1 MLVSGLHLTGGP
13 EKKMAKQY
21 VFPVLAFILLCPVVS
36 FSADAKDPVD
46 TIERMAG
53 EVIKHYPRAEGKV
66 ASADEKTVTVD
77 IGSADGL
84 KPGMELY
91 LFRPGKLIKHPVTK
105 AVLGTM
111 ETSLGSMVLLQVG
124 EKESTGEL
132 KELLVTRIIEGDIA
146 RTSDKKTKLLV
157 GVHGKDPNELVLDR
171 LLNIMRSS
179 GRFDVKGPVELPKEF
194 PLGADPARKLLLEN
208 GSDNLLALSTSPT
221 KNANRIQASLTLY
234 GADGGTS
241 EKQEGLL
248 DSTSDVYAEKEM
260 DYNIVRGEHR
270 DFYHLENL
278 PYRAKHFTAG
288 NINGEGK
295 TEFAISDGHAIII
308 YRLEGG
314 VLKELWREAA
324 VTGNEHLDVECADLN
339 HNGRDEVYV
348 TNFNGGVASSYV
360 IEYDGSRYQ
369 KVADSVPLLF
379 RVLDVPGSGKALIAT
394 TVGKDAPYS
403 GIIDEYKWKDGSL
416 VNAGRFPLPG
426 KIKDPYGFVL
436 ADLVHDK
443 KGAAPEEGPLA
454 GLEIVW
460 IDDSDY
466 LQVLSSKGKRLWKSP
481 ERFGGY
487 DSFFEVDQ
495 NSLALANVDNRGKVK
510 GKLIVRGGPEGTTEI
525 VLTKNI
531 PVTNMVRRIK
541 LYSGAEIYSMA
552 WNGSAMDI
560 RWSIKNIEGY
570 LADIHLGDVSNKGRE
585 EIAIITE
592 PTFKYVKSSKSVPL
606 GSAASLG
613 NIVSDRASLLIY
625 KVPQR

>member
-1 MLVSGLHLTGGP
+1 
-13 EKKMAKQY
+13 MAKQY
-21 VFPVLAFILLCPVVS
+21 VFLVLAFILLFPVVS
-36 FSADAKDPVD
+36 LSADSKDPAD

-66 ASADEKTVTVD
+66 ISADEKTVTVG

-105 AVLGTM
+105 AVIGSR
-111 ETSLGSMVLLQVG
+111 EASLGSMVLSQVG

-132 KELLVTRIIEGDIA
+132 KELLVTRIIPGDTA
-146 RTSDKKTKLLV
+146 RTTDKKSKLLV
-157 GVHGKDPNELVLDR
+157 GVHGKEFNELVLDR

-179 GRFDVKGPVELPKEF
+179 GRFDLMGPVELPKEF
-194 PLGADPARKLLLEN
+194 PLGADPARKLVLEN
-208 GSDNLLALSTSPT
+208 GSDGMLALSTSPT
-221 KNANRIQASLTLY
+221 KKTNRISASLTLY
-234 GADGGTS
+234 AADGGTT
-241 EKQEGLL
+241 ERQEGLL
-248 DSTSDVYAEKEM
+248 DSTSDVYAEKVM

-278 PYRAKHFTAG
+278 PYRAKHLAAG
-288 NINGEGK
+288 NIAGEGK

-308 YRLEGG
+308 YRLENG
-314 VLKELWREAA
+314 VLRELWRET
-324 VTGNEHLDVECADLN
+324 VPKGNEHLDVECADLN
-339 HNGRDEVYV
+339 HNGKDEVYV
-348 TNFNGGVASSYV
+348 TNFNGGFALSYV
-360 IEYDGSRYQ
+360 IEHDGSRYQ
-369 KVADSVPLLF
+369 RVADSVPLLF
-379 RVLDVPGSGKALIAT
+379 RALDVPGSGKALIAT
-394 TVGKDAPYS
+394 SVGKDAPYS

-416 VNAGRFPLPG
+416 VRAGKFPLPR

-436 ADLVHDK
+436 ADLVPDK
-443 KGAAPEEGPLA
+443 KGAAPEKGPLA

-460 IDDSDY
+460 VDDSDY
-466 LQVLSSKGKRLWKSP
+466 VQVLSSKGKRLWKSP

-487 DSFFEVDQ
+487 DSFFEVDKK
-495 NSLALANVDNRGKVK
+495 SLALANVDNRGKVK
-510 GKLIVRGGPEGTTEI
+510 GKLILRSGPEGSTEI
-525 VLTKNI
+525 VLTRNI
-531 PVTNMVRRIK
+531 PMINMLRRVK

-552 WNGSAMDI
+552 WSGSAMDI

-585 EIAIITE
+585 EIAIITD

-613 NIVSDRASLLIY
+613 NIVADRASLLIY